1 MLKEKDKFIN
11 FLKDKD
17 LKLTKQRE
25 EILETFLKT
34 EKHLAAEDLYNA
46 IKKKNPAIGQAT
58 VFRTLKLLCEADLAK
73 EVYFGDKTTR
83 YEHKYGHEHHDH
95 LVCIKCGRSIEAV
108 DPRIEKL
115 QEALCKKIGFLPKRH
130 KLDIFGVCKKC
141 RTKTKKGYYND

>member
-58 VFRTLKLLCEADLAK
+58 VFRTLKLICEADLAK